1 LDGEGIAFKAIDACA
16 MVIKQT
22 ADITPDGF
30 TNLRFA
36 ALANVPPGSPFLP
49 AAYHKKNGV
58 PSFAIAIEAGD
69 LAVDAVQQ
77 AASLQDLRRIFI
89 DTIEKQ
95 AETLALLAKKLSKKF
110 GAAFLGIDFSLAP
123 YPKVEQS
130 IGTAIELMGV
140 PAVGGHGSL
149 AAVAIL
155 ADLLDQAQFQKV
167 GFNGVM
173 LPVMEDSSL
182 AMRVLGGDLE
192 IKDLLLYSTVCG
204 TGLDTIPLPGE
215 VTQEQL
221 YAILL
226 DLAVLAQRLG
236 KPLTARMMPV
246 PGKLV
251 GDATDFDFEY
261 FANSRVM
268 DLKAQPLTGIIAQDE
283 NYHLARRQIREV
295 DQENYD

>member
-1 LDGEGIAFKAIDACA
+1 
-16 MVIKQT
+16 
-22 ADITPDGF
+22 
-30 TNLRFA
+30 
-36 ALANVPPGSPFLP
+36 
-49 AAYHKKNGV
+49 
-58 PSFAIAIEAGD
+58 